1 MLPTKLK
8 LLFQKNLRSYGTF
21 IKEFRLKLK
30 YTVDLIHIKLD
41 NLEEE
46 TYMENGNILIVDD
59 EKEIRDLVEIYL
71 KSEGYNTLQACD
83 GLEAINI
90 VENNEVDLVI
100 LDVMMPN
107 LNGIETCLK
116 IREMKEMPIIMLSAK
131 SEDIDKILGLNM
143 GADDYLTKPFNPLEL
158 VARVKSQLRRFYK
171 FGSKQD
177 SGAKEDENVI
187 RIEDL
192 TINLET
198 HEVKLG
204 DKLLK
209 LTPTEF
215 DILSL
220 LAKSRGKVFSIEN
233 IYESVWNQEFMTS
246 DNTVMV
252 HIRKI
257 REKIESDPRN
267 PRFIK
272 TVWGVGYKIEK

>member
-1 MLPTKLK
+1 MGCLEK
-8 LLFQKNLRSYGTF
+8 GT
-21 IKEFRLKLK
+21 
-30 YTVDLIHIKLD
+30 
-41 NLEEE
+41 
-46 TYMENGNILIVDD
+46 ILIVDD
-59 EKEIRDLVEIYL
+59 EKEIRDLVDIYL
-71 KSEGYNTLQACD
+71 KSDGFNTINACD
-83 GLEAINI
+83 GLEAINLVKDNDI
-90 VENNEVDLVI
+90 DLII

-116 IREMKEMPIIMLSAK
+116 IREIKEMPIIMLSAK

-158 VARVKSQLRRFYK
+158 VARVKSQLRRSNMF
-171 FGSKQD
+171 SKKA
-177 SGAKEDENVI
+177 SILEVEEENTI
-187 RIEDL
+187 QIEDL
-192 TINLET
+192 IINLET
-198 HEVKLG
+198 HEVSLG
-204 DKLLK
+204 DNIVR

-215 DILSL
+215 DILAL
-220 LAKSRGKVFSIEN
+220 LAQSRGKVFSIEN

-257 REKIESDPRN
+257 REKIEENPRN

>member
-1 MLPTKLK
+1 MIFLDK
-8 LLFQKNLRSYGTF
+8 GT
-21 IKEFRLKLK
+21 
-30 YTVDLIHIKLD
+30 
-41 NLEEE
+41 
-46 TYMENGNILIVDD
+46 ILIVDD
-59 EKEIRDLVEIYL
+59 EKEIRDLVDIYL
-71 KSEGYNTLQACD
+71 KSDGYNTIKACD
-83 GLEAINI
+83 GIEAINI
-90 VENNEVDLVI
+90 LEENEIDLII

-107 LNGIETCLK
+107 LNGIEACLK

-171 FGSKQD
+171 FGK
-177 SGAKEDENVI
+177 KENASTGDDKNVI
-187 RIEDL
+187 QIEDL
-192 TINLET
+192 IINLET
-198 HEVKLG
+198 HEVLLG
-204 DKLLK
+204 ENILK

-220 LAKSRGKVFSIEN
+220 LAQSRGKVFSIEN

-257 REKIESDPRN
+257 REKIEENPRN

>member
-1 MLPTKLK
+1 MDK
-8 LLFQKNLRSYGTF
+8 GT
-21 IKEFRLKLK
+21 
-30 YTVDLIHIKLD
+30 
-41 NLEEE
+41 
-46 TYMENGNILIVDD
+46 ILIVDD
-59 EKEIRDLVEIYL
+59 EKEIRDLVDIYL
-71 KSEGYNTLQACD
+71 KSDGYNTITACD
-83 GLEAINI
+83 GLEALNLIK
-90 VENNEVDLVI
+90 ENEIDLII

-107 LNGIETCLK
+107 LNGIEACLK

-158 VARVKSQLRRFYK
+158 VARVKSQLRRFHK
-171 FGSKQD
+171 FSKKAD
-177 SGAKEDENVI
+177 SSDTNDENI
-187 RIEDL
+187 IQIEDL
-192 TINLET
+192 VINLET
-198 HEVKLG
+198 HEVSLG
-204 DKLLK
+204 DNLLK

-220 LAKSRGKVFSIEN
+220 LAQSRGKVFSIEN

-257 REKIESDPRN
+257 REKIEENPRN